1 MSEPKLVKIQV
12 QLPDD
17 VRTQFKAKCVIEGV
31 TMNDTIIQLIKDWT
45 TGNQVEEAKETKNA
59 NGQKAISKGLERD
72 RPSD

>member
-1 MSEPKLVKIQV
+1 MSEPKLVKIQI

-45 TGNQVEEAKETKNA
+45 TGNRTEVAKEE
-59 NGQKAISKGLERD
+59 NGKTSTTTQR
-72 RPSD
+72 